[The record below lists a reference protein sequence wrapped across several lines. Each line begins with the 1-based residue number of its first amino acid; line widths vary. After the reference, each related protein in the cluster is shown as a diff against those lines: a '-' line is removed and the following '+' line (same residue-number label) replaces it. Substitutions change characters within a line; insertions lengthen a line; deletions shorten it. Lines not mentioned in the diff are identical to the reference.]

1 MWFYFAV
8 LAAAGNAVSL
18 VAHRTHGS
26 TSRPVE
32 LAWWTQALTVP
43 FSIAI
48 LLLARPHLYT
58 SHAFLLP
65 GIASSALASFGCVL
79 LFSAYKYS
87 DASVVCPLGNL
98 LPVCLLVSSYV
109 MFHTVPPVSGLAGI
123 ILVVFGVYYTSVSG
137 KHSLTRPFTAI
148 WRQRGSR
155 AMLGCVILWSVTA
168 NLDKIALRSA
178 SPAFY
183 LVFSQAITFVLLT
196 MYLLAQPSRREG
208 VVWNRWWKHMLV
220 IAAFSA
226 VSMFFQMKALGLA
239 SSSYVI
245 AVKRLDT
252 LLVIFFAGV
261 FLHEKHLL
269 RRFKGSAIALLGVV
283 VIYLVG

>member
-8 LAAAGNAVSL
+8 LAAVANAVSL
-18 VAHRTHGS
+18 VAHRTHGA

-43 FSIAI
+43 FSVVI
-48 LLLARPHLYT
+48 LLLTHHQLYT
-58 SHAFLLP
+58 SHDFLLP
-65 GIASSALASFGCVL
+65 GIASSALCSFGCVL

-98 LPVCLLVSSYV
+98 IPVGLIISSYV
-109 MFHTVPPVSGLAGI
+109 MFRTIPSATGLAGI
-123 ILVVFGVYYTSVSG
+123 ALVVFGVYYTSVSG
-137 KHSLTRPFTAI
+137 KHSLTHPFTAI

-155 AMLGCVILWSVTA
+155 AMIGCVILWSVTT

-183 LVFSQAITFVLLT
+183 LVFSQVVTFILLSL
-196 MYLLAQPSRREG
+196 YLMAQPKRYEG
-208 VVWNRWWKHMLV
+208 VVWHKWWKHMLV
-220 IAAFSA
+220 IAAFTTIA
-226 VSMFFQMKALGLA
+226 LFFQMKALGLA
-239 SSSYVI
+239 SSSYVL

-252 LLVIFFAGV
+252 LLTIYFAGL

-269 RRFKGSAIALLGVV
+269 RRFKGSMVAVLGVV
-283 VIYLVG
+283 VIYLAR